1 MRIITLAAAVS
12 ALCGLAN
19 GCQHQNAA
27 LNVPVREEFVVP
39 PDEPRYTQPP
49 EQGYKAPPPKR
60 EWGATRPGGGGG
72 GMQGGMNGMG
82 P

>member
-1 MRIITLAAAVS
+1 MRMITLSAAAS
-12 ALCGLAN
+12 ALCGLAV
-19 GCQHQNAA
+19 GCQHQNSA

-49 EQGYKAPPPKR
+49 EQGYKAPPLKR
-60 EWGATRPGGGGG
+60 DWGARPGPGGA
-72 GMQGGMNGMG
+72 QGGMGGMG